1 MWLVLLGA
9 SPRAPP
15 SRCSGLVAL
24 TEPLTV
30 PPFQLS
36 ELNPGDVLERCE
48 VKSSHGNKL
57 FLSVPVVLPQSKRGA
72 RRLKTLSAQ
81 GLEPKTLNAQLNLPH
96 KHPAAK
102 DPATMVGRK
111 LDVYVRRANLD
122 DGTLQVSLFKFDHL
136 SRDTRGR
143 QAANQPLRLEELA
156 TGQAVRGVVL
166 SCHAFGCFVEVGVS
180 RPGRHGRREPVDAL
194 LPLNQLAEGL
204 ELLEETKF
212 GMLVW
217 PERTDGAEAASRR
230 LRVGSTVEARVLQPT
245 VGTGKLVLTMG
256 DAAVEVLEAGR
267 RERRGAQKRKA
278 RRPSLGD
285 KKLAAGAERE
295 GVVVDEVEQG
305 VVVNVGAKVT
315 GLVPFALVRGGADAA
330 PQRGTRV
337 LVKVRKESTATAL
350 RLSLVRVLG
359 EDDTPGASSSLAL
372 QRRGERVQ
380 PYERAEDAAM
390 GVRPP
395 RPPAAPAGSRQTDG
409 GEEEEEEEEEEDPF
423 AWAMQDQAEDSS
435 SSAAGAEEDE
445 DPFAWAAAAAQGQSD
460 GGDGDGGGGSGGR
473 GGGEDDDLDGSWAK
487 SDEPDFSD
495 NYLEDKYG

>member
-1 MWLVLLGA
+1 MLIWLLGA
-9 SPRAPP
+9 RAPRAPP
-15 SRCSGLVAL
+15 SRCSGLAAL
-24 TEPLTV
+24 TEPPLRE
-30 PPFQLS
+30 PPLQLS
-36 ELNPGDVLERCE
+36 ELSPGDVLERCE
-48 VKSSHGNKL
+48 VYSSHGDKL

-72 RRLKTLSAQ
+72 RRLKA
-81 GLEPKTLNAQLNLPH
+81 GVPKTLSAQLNLPH

-102 DPATMVGRK
+102 DPATMVGKK

-143 QAANQPLRLEELA
+143 RAANQPLRLEELA

-166 SCHAFGCFVEVGVS
+166 SCHPFGCFVEVGVS

-194 LPLNQLAEGL
+194 LPLNQLPERV
-204 ELLEETKF
+204 ELLEQTKF

-217 PERTDGAEAASRR
+217 PERTEGAEAASRR

-295 GVVVDEVEQG
+295 GVVVGEVEQG
-305 VVVNVGAKVT
+305 VVVNVGAKIT

-395 RPPAAPAGSRQTDG
+395 RPPAAEVVV
-409 GEEEEEEEEEEDPF
+409 EEEEEAEEEDPF

-435 SSAAGAEEDE
+435 SSAAVEEEEE
-445 DPFAWAAAAAQGQSD
+445 DPFAWASAAAQGQPD
-460 GGDGDGGGGSGGR
+460 GGDGDGGGGGDGG
-473 GGGEDDDLDGSWAK
+473 GDGEDDDGSWAK
-487 SDEPDFSD
+487 SDDEPDFSD
-495 NYLEDKYG
+495 TYLEDKYG